1 MAAVRKTVTI
11 VFSDVVG
18 STPLGERLDPESL
31 RELTTRYYR
40 QMAGV
45 LQRHGGRV
53 SKFIGDAAMAV
64 FGVPRTH
71 EDDALRA
78 VRAASELAP
87 ALAEL
92 NHELEAAWGMRLL
105 LRTGVNTGEVV
116 VGDDLYGQDVT
127 VGDAVNLA
135 ARLEQAAAP
144 GQVVLGEST
153 YRLVRDAVEVEPLP
167 PLAVKGKAE
176 PVSAW
181 TLLAVHPGAPGH
193 ARRADAPMVGREAE
207 LARLTRAFERS
218 VAGRT
223 CCLFTLLGTA
233 GVGKSRLAAEFL
245 ASVEGRATVLR
256 GCCLSYGDGIT
267 FWPLAEVLR
276 QAARIAPGDSPAAA
290 QAKLAAL
297 VGGEERAERIAGLLG
312 RVLGLAGEAGQLEET
327 FWAVRRL
334 LEVGAARRP
343 LVVLL
348 DDLHWAEP
356 TMLDLVEHVAGL
368 SRDRPVVLLCLGR
381 PELVEQRP
389 GWGGAAADAELLSL
403 EPLREE
409 DGLLLLEGLL
419 GPSELD
425 EAARRRVVRSADGNP
440 LFVEEL
446 VLMLVDEGHLR
457 REHDRWVPA
466 GDLSVLKVPLA
477 VSGVILARLD
487 RLERMERAVVDR
499 AAVVGREFTA
509 TQVTELAPPPPR
521 EEVGARLEAL
531 ARKALVRP
539 EPAAAAATFGFRHQ
553 LLRDVAYEATSK
565 RLRAELHERLA
576 VWLEAA
582 ASDRLPEIQEV
593 LGYHLEQAYR
603 CLAALGAPGE
613 RGRLLA
619 GRAGAHLGAAG
630 RRAVAR
636 EDMPAAVRLLERA
649 AALLPAE
656 DPERLALLPDLAE
669 ALGATGELARAE
681 ALLAEGLELAR
692 AAQDER
698 LVAHLGLQ
706 RWRWRLFTGPDA
718 PAETVRREAERRAA
732 VLERLGD
739 QRGLAQAWQLV
750 AFVDAFQNRFEDE
763 LAALVRGLRHAKRAG
778 DRRLQ
783 ASLAGMVSVALLY
796 GPTPLDRAAARAER
810 VLRDA
815 REGGDLLGEADALFD
830 LGQLAARRG
839 DAVAARA
846 RLAESAATYQQLGLA
861 RAQAR
866 IVMEAGANELLAD
879 DPAAAEV
886 QLRRAY
892 RAFERMGDSG
902 SCSTVAAWL
911 AEAAWRG
918 GRDDEAEEGSALSER
933 LAALSDVFT
942 QVVWR
947 GVRAKALARGGH
959 QADGERLAAEAVR
972 LADATDNLELRAG
985 ALLDLATVLGPV
997 RPAEAAG
1004 AAAEALRLCE
1014 RKGIVPLATRARR
1027 QLEGLPAPAPP
1038 AG

>member
-45 LQRHGGRV
+45 LERHGGRV

-135 ARLEQAAAP
+135 APLEHAAAP

-290 QAKLAAL
+290 QGKLAAL

-368 SRDRPVVLLCLGR
+368 SRDRPVVLLCLAR
-381 PELVEQRP
+381 PELLEQRP
-389 GWGGAAADAELLSL
+389 GWGGAAADAELLTL

-419 GPSELD
+419 GPAELD
-425 EAARRRVVRSADGNP
+425 GAARRRLVRTADGNP

-446 VLMLVDEGHLR
+446 VQMLVDEGHLR
-457 REHDRWVPA
+457 REHGRWVPA
-466 GDLSVLKVPLA
+466 GDLSVLEVPMA
-477 VSGVILARLD
+477 VSGVITARLD
-487 RLERMERAVVDR
+487 RLEGAERAVVDR
-499 AAVVGREFTA
+499 AAVVGREFA
-509 TQVTELAPPPPR
+509 ADQVSELAPPPPR
-521 EEVGARLEAL
+521 EQVGERLEAL
-531 ARKALVRP
+531 VRKAIVRP
-539 EPAAAAATFGFRHQ
+539 EPDAGAAAFGFRHQ
-553 LLRDVAYEATSK
+553 LLRDVAYGATSK

-576 VWLEAA
+576 TWLEAA
-582 ASDRLPEIQEV
+582 ASDRLPEVQ
-593 LGYHLEQAYR
+593 
-603 CLAALGAPGE
+603 
-613 RGRLLA
+613 
-619 GRAGAHLGAAG
+619 
-630 RRAVAR
+630 
-636 EDMPAAVRLLERA
+636 
-649 AALLPAE
+649 E
-656 DPERLALLPDLAE
+656 DPGRLALLPDLAE

-698 LVAHLGLQ
+698 LVAQLGLQ

-718 PAETVRREAERRAA
+718 PAQTVRREAERRAA

-839 DAVAARA
+839 DADAARA

-918 GRDDEAEEGSALSER
+918 GRDDEAEDGSALSER
-933 LAALSDVFT
+933 LAARSDVFT

-947 GVRAKALARGGH
+947 GVRAKVLARRGH
-959 QADGERLAAEAVR
+959 EADGERLAAEAVR

-1038 AG
+1038 A